1 MPLPDPADL
10 NSPTVLQPLPVRA
23 WIGLGANLGARHLTL
38 VRALD
43 ALRQLPR
50 SRLIARSRLW
60 RSAPV
65 DADGPDY
72 LNAVAALDTRLTSVE
87 LLERMQTIESRFG
100 RERPFRN
107 APRTLDLDLLLFGH
121 ERCISA
127 FLQLPHPRMHQRAF
141 VLAPLIELA
150 PDIDIPPHGR
160 ARDLLRDLQHQP
172 CTAIGAA

>member
-1 MPLPDPADL
+1 MPLPDPAGL
-10 NSPTVLQPLPVRA
+10 SSPTVLQPEPVRA
-23 WIGLGANLGARHLTL
+23 WIGLGANLGTRHLTL
-38 VRALD
+38 ERALD

-50 SRLIARSRLW
+50 SHLIARSRLW

-65 DADGPDY
+65 DTGGPDY

-87 LLERMQTIESRFG
+87 LLDRMQTIESRFG

-121 ERCISA
+121 ERCDSA

-150 PDIDIPPHGR
+150 PDIDIPLHGR